1 MQTYQS
7 QKGVGLMEVL
17 VSLLILALAILG
29 FVAVQLRAMDTA
41 SEASNRIQA
50 MNLARDLSEKI
61 RINNSREAFNTYQ
74 SSTQTEKAPSSEENC
89 FEKFCTP
96 KQKAI
101 FDVNQFYAEVQ
112 NLGMT
117 TRMITCPGIK
127 NNRQCIYVAWGK
139 TTPTH
144 ETGDRSCTRGSN
156 NSFSYDKRA
165 TCIVVETYS

>member
-1 MQTYQS
+1 MQTYQF

-17 VSLLILALAILG
+17 VSLLILALAVLG

-61 RINNSREAFNTYQ
+61 RINNSREAFNIYK
-74 SSTQTEKAPSSEENC
+74 SSTQTEKAPSLEADCRKN
-89 FEKFCTP
+89 FCTP

-101 FDVNQFYAEVQ
+101 FDVSQFYEEAQ

-117 TRMITCPGIK
+117 TRMTTCSGIQ

-144 ETGDRSCTRGSN
+144 ETGDRPCTRGN
-156 NSFSYDKRA
+156 GNTFSYDSRA